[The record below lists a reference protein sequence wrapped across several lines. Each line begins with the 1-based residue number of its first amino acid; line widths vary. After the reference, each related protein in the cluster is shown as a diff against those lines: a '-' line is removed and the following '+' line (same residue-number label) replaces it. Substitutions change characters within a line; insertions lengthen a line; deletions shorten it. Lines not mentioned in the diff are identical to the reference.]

1 MTRVRQPRARLVRA
15 RAEVVVGGGGGE
27 TRQYSDALVLYEHG
41 KDVGGGGDD
50 EGDDA
55 GVGAGAG
62 AVDGA
67 GVPDLRRGMPIRG
80 RTLGCFGPRSAV
92 RLAMFRFLVYPC
104 VAPPPLFVCDGRR

>member
-50 EGDDA
+50 ETRHSATLVLYECSRVRGGKETCRPAIDLDER
-55 GVGAGAG
+55 GQRWT
-62 AVDGA
+62 AVARKDEPA
-67 GVPDLRRGMPIRG
+67 HA
-80 RTLGCFGPRSAV
+80 RTR
-92 RLAMFRFLVYPC
+92 
-104 VAPPPLFVCDGRR
+104 